1 MLTGR
6 TPSTTVVW
14 LSTRQVRDRYGGVS
28 AMWVE
33 RRLQS
38 DPRFPRPKKFGRLRF
53 FELSRLED
61 YERAIAAKA
70 VTADKRARAKIAQP
84 RGGGMSNAPQNNETP
99 PLAMAGFGRIFRRN

>member
-1 MLTGR
+1 MLTA
-6 TPSTTVVW
+6 PSTTIVW

-53 FELSRLED
+53 FELSRLEE
-61 YERAIAAKA
+61 YERTIAAKEA
-70 VTADKRARAKIAQP
+70 TADKRAKAKVGEA
-84 RGGGMSNAPQNNETP
+84 
-99 PLAMAGFGRIFRRN
+99 

>member
-1 MLTGR
+1 MLTA
-6 TPSTTVVW
+6 PSTTIVW

-53 FELSRLED
+53 FELSRLEE
-61 YERAIAAKA
+61 YERAIAAKEA
-70 VTADKRARAKIAQP
+70 TADKRAKAKVGQP
-84 RGGGMSNAPQNNETP
+84 GAE
-99 PLAMAGFGRIFRRN
+99 A